1 MKTGTTETTLMTCVE
16 PHLPKSKKP
25 GLGLELDFQQF
36 PPNHCSE
43 LKRKKVCCDLKDPQA
58 TNKAKSLMVVE
69 AHTKKQT
76 KKRLLRTSHDSAR
89 QNKLRLKLSVRVF
102 FSLEVTLFTASETS
116 LIRCILAFY
125 CIDYCIS
132 TTKVLLKS
140 CHPVV
145 NKCKCSLF
153 DRITSVGPH
162 YFSL

>member
-69 AHTKKQT
+69 AHTQKSKQ
-76 KKRLLRTSHDSAR
+76 KNVSYRRHMIQLVRTS
-89 QNKLRLKLSVRVF
+89 
-102 FSLEVTLFTASETS
+102 
-116 LIRCILAFY
+116 
-125 CIDYCIS
+125 
-132 TTKVLLKS
+132 
-140 CHPVV
+140 
-145 NKCKCSLF
+145 
-153 DRITSVGPH
+153 
-162 YFSL
+162 